1 MKRLSTYTFIFPL
14 AALLSMALPQK
25 KQSIK
30 DLQWLHGKWERTNVR
45 PGTTAFE
52 QWEIGSNNSLTGI
65 GVSLKGSDTTFVE
78 KLRIEEKDGSL
89 YYVADVRENAE
100 PTYFKFTQ
108 LSDHK
113 FVCENPDHDFP
124 KMISYELKDG
134 ILTAI
139 ISDGANKKMG
149 FVFKK
154 VQ

>member
-1 MKRLSTYTFIFPL
+1 MKRLSTYTLILPVV
-14 AALLSMALPQK
+14 ALLSMAFPQQ
-25 KQSIK
+25 KQSVK
-30 DLQWLHGKWERTNVR
+30 ELHWLLGKWERTNVR

-52 QWEIGSNNSLTGI
+52 LWGVGSNNTLTGI
-65 GVSLKGSDTTFVE
+65 GISLKGSDTTFVE

-108 LSDHK
+108 MTDNK

-139 ISDGANKKMG
+139 ISDGADKKMG
-149 FVFKK
+149 FFFKK
-154 VQ
+154 ID